1 MRCSSFRACLPGLL
15 AVAVSFAL
23 AAPASAWAAEGHSA
37 DVDPRI
43 GTGGDGHTFPGAT
56 VPFGMIQL
64 SPDTAMPDF
73 KHAYKYAAGYQYGDS
88 SLLGF
93 SHTHFSGSG
102 HSDMGDVLVMPIAGD
117 VRLEPGDPAKPGS
130 GYRSRFSHDTEVAQ
144 AGYYAVTLG
153 DYGVRAELTSGRR
166 IGWHRYTFPA
176 GKPAH
181 LLLDLRPSIY
191 DYPGKVLWSSLRVQ
205 EDGTVTGCRTTR
217 GWAPG
222 RELCFAMRF
231 SQPMTSRTLYNRE
244 TDVVYKGFKGPGN
257 QPEDH
262 DGQSGRAL
270 EGVFDFGNLKQPLGV
285 KVAISSVSEANAIA
299 NLDAEGKGWDFDARR
314 AEARADWDKALAS
327 IDVEGS
333 KDQRVG
339 FYTSLYHALLSPTLS
354 MDVNGQFRGPDG
366 AVHEAVDK
374 NGKFEF
380 HSTWSL
386 WDVYR
391 AQQPLMALLMPQR
404 STDFIRSL
412 IASRE
417 ASPFGILPVWAY
429 QGMETWC
436 MIGYHAVPVI
446 ADAYVKGVRGFDAD
460 AALKAMVA
468 SATYAPYGDLGDYMK
483 LGYVPIDKEPEAASK
498 TLEYAYDDWS
508 LAQMAKAMGRKDIAA
523 TFDKRAGNWRNAYD
537 PKTGFMRARKTDGSF
552 REPFNPDVAG
562 YGSDYTE
569 GNAWQYSWYVPQDV
583 AALVKA
589 MGGDQTFVTKLD
601 SVFDAKV
608 DKSHFAN
615 VEDITGLIGWYAH
628 GNEPSHH
635 LAYLYDYAG
644 APWQTQKRLKQ
655 IMDSQYAT
663 RPDGLAG
670 NDDLGQMSAWY
681 IFTALGFYPVTPAS
695 DEYAFGRP
703 FVSRAT
709 LHLPGGKTFTVTA
722 EPLDDAHP
730 YVGSVTLNGKPL
742 NRVFLRHGEIVAGG
756 ELHFTMQAE
765 PNRAWGQGADARPSS
780 MSTSTTKV
788 AATSGESGSKS
799 SR

>member
-1 MRCSSFRACLPGLL
+1 MRCSPIRAWLPGLL
-15 AVAVSFAL
+15 AAAISFSL
-23 AAPASAWAAEGHSA
+23 AMPTATHAEAGHSV

-73 KHAYKYAAGYQYGDS
+73 KHAYKWAAGYQYGDS

-102 HSDMGDVLVMPIAGD
+102 HSDLGDVLVMPIAGE
-117 VRLEPGDPAKPGS
+117 VRLEQGDPATPGS
-130 GYRSRFSHDTEVAQ
+130 GYRSRFSHDSEVVE
-144 AGYYAVTLG
+144 AGYYAVTLS
-153 DYGVRAELTSGRR
+153 DYAVRAELTAGRR
-166 IGWHRYTFPA
+166 IGWHRYSFPK

-191 DYPGKVLWSSLRVQ
+191 DYPGKVLWASLRVH
-205 EDGTVTGCRTTR
+205 EDGTITGCRETR

-231 SQPMTSRTLYNRE
+231 SQPMHSRTLYNRE
-244 TDVVYKGFKGPGN
+244 TDLTYKGFKGPSN
-257 QPEDH
+257 QAEDH
-262 DGQSGRAL
+262 DAQKGRAL
-270 EGVFDFGNLKQPLGV
+270 VGVFDFGELKQPLGV
-285 KVAISSVSEANAIA
+285 KVAISTVSEANAVA
-299 NLDAEGKGWDFDARR
+299 NLDTEGQGWDFDARR
-314 AEARADWDKALAS
+314 AQARADWDKALS
-327 IDVEGS
+327 VIDVDAS

-354 MDVNGQFRGPDG
+354 MDVNGEFRGPDG
-366 AVHEAVDK
+366 AVHQATDSR
-374 NGKFEF
+374 GKFEF

-391 AQQPLMALLMPQR
+391 AQQPLMALLMPER

-429 QGMETWC
+429 QGLETWC

-446 ADAYVKGVRGFDAD
+446 ADAYIKGVRGFDAD

-468 SATYAPYGDLGDYMK
+468 SAIYAPYGGLGDYMK
-483 LGYVPIDKEPEAASK
+483 LGYVPIDKEPEGASK

-508 LAQMAKAMGRKDIAA
+508 LAQMAKAIGRKDVAA
-523 TFDKRAGNWRNAYD
+523 TFEKRAGNWRHAYD
-537 PKTGFMRARKTDGSF
+537 PATGFMRARQSDGKF
-552 REPFNPDVAG
+552 REPFNPDTAG

-589 MGGDQTFVTKLD
+589 MGGDQRFVTKLD
-601 SVFDAKV
+601 SVFEAKV
-608 DKSHFAN
+608 DASHFAN

-655 IMDSQYAT
+655 IMDSQYGT

-695 DEYAFGRP
+695 DEYAIGRP
-703 FVSRAT
+703 FVAHAT
-709 LHLPGGKTFTVTA
+709 LRLSNGKTFTVSA
-722 EPLDDAHP
+722 ESLDDAHP
-730 YVGSVTLNGKPL
+730 YIGQVLLNGKPL
-742 NRVFLRHGEIVAGG
+742 DRVFLRHGEILAGG

-765 PNRAWGQGADARPSS
+765 PNRDWGQRAEARPSS
-780 MSTSTTKV
+780 MS
-788 AATSGESGSKS
+788 AASAGSRSRSGKAY
-799 SR
+799 